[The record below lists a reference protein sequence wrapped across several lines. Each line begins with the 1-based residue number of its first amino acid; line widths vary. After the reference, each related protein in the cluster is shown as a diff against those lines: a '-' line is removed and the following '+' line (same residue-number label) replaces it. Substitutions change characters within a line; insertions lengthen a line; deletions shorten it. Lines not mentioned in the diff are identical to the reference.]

1 MDNNEKKK
9 EKFMNFFILLYNRI
23 YIYLKVYLFL
33 TMTERWTVSYI
44 YIYILKENIKKW
56 YRLNRKQLNLNVYIY
71 I

>member
-33 TMTERWTVSYI
+33 AMTER
-44 YIYILKENIKKW
+44 
-56 YRLNRKQLNLNVYIY
+56 
-71 I
+71 

>member
-1 MDNNEKKK
+1 MDNNEKKRK
-9 EKFMNFFILLYNRI
+9 TYEFFILLYNRI

-33 TMTERWTVSYI
+33 AMTERWTVSYI